1 MQTFQIY
8 GRSRGWVR
16 SLATALPHGSG
27 INSPWEITDMRSYV
41 RAGGTFSPMNYQGM
55 YLAEAPFT
63 VIIRGTPSS
72 GTLDFKLHFNGE
84 WSQYMNQRYMLR
96 DHLED
101 SISQALSEFKE
112 GEEVA

>member
-8 GRSRGWVR
+8 GRHRRWVQ

-27 INSPWEITDMRSYV
+27 INSTWEITDMKSYV
-41 RAGGTFSPMNYQGM
+41 RAEGTFSPMNDQGM

-63 VIIRGTPSS
+63 VIIRGTPR

>member
-8 GRSRGWVR
+8 GRSRKWVR

-27 INSPWEITDMRSYV
+27 INGKWEITDMRSYV
-41 RAGGTFSPMNYQGM
+41 RAEGTFSPMNDQG
-55 YLAEAPFT
+55 YHLAEAPFT
-63 VIIRGTPSS
+63 IIIRGTPR
-72 GTLDFKLHFNGE
+72 GTLGFKLHFNGE

-96 DHLED
+96 DYLED

-112 GEEVA
+112 VA